1 MHPCNVM
8 QCLSLFG
15 LFIQYVASPDQ
26 TRRHETADTYTITA
40 DVRQLFDAKSRDR
53 KLYSEEG
60 EVQSPGLCNRPGGG
74 AKVV

>member
-1 MHPCNVM
+1 MPQLVWPFHSIC
-8 QCLSLFG
+8 S
-15 LFIQYVASPDQ
+15 VARSNSPSSGV
-26 TRRHETADTYTITA
+26 TYTITA
-40 DVRQLFDAKSRDR
+40 DVRKLFDAKSRDM